1 MKRFSRKAPM
11 KQTVITIAS
20 PSGGVGKSTI
30 SKELA
35 VAFSQ
40 TKIQGSNIRTCL
52 VEANLSAGSQIFLFD
67 VEPKFNIVDWAEDYR
82 RRRKTMSAEELNV
95 YYGDWSHIEK
105 FLTYI
110 PILSLY
116 LLPAPS
122 DALDHEIRFDEF
134 SAILFFLKYYFD
146 AIVIDTENCVSETM
160 LAALRLADFPIL
172 IMNDDW
178 KTARSINR
186 LKVYIRDL
194 EGVLP
199 EGRRSFVTRLLGVMN
214 KYPVDEKERI
224 HPIEGWHHAT
234 GLQIIAVLPEDE
246 MAVASNN
253 SKMPIVFRA
262 KRKGLFGKDTSLRTA
277 LLELA
282 HLLIPEVDPDKFHTS

>member
-1 MKRFSRKAPM
+1 M

-20 PSGGVGKSTI
+20 PAGGVGKSTI

-52 VEANLSAGSQIFLFD
+52 VEVNLSVGSQIFLFD
-67 VEPKFNIVDWAEDYR
+67 VEPKFNIVDWANDYR
-82 RRRKTMSAEELNV
+82 RRRKTMSAEELNE
-95 YYGDWSHIEK
+95 YYGDWGHIEK
-105 FLTYI
+105 YLTYI
-110 PILSLY
+110 PFLSLY

-122 DALDHEIRFDEF
+122 DAYNYELRFDEL
-134 SAILFFLKYYFD
+134 SAILFYLKYYFD
-146 AIVIDTENCVSETM
+146 AIVIDTESAVSETSI
-160 LAALRLADFPIL
+160 AAMRLADFPIL

-178 KTARSINR
+178 KAARSINR
-186 LKVYIRDL
+186 LKTYIRDL

-199 EGRRSFVTRLLGVMN
+199 EGRRSFVTRFVGVMN
-214 KYPVDEKERI
+214 KYPVDERDRI
-224 HPIEGWHHAT
+224 KSIESWHHAT
-234 GLQIIAVLPEDE
+234 NLQIIAVLPEDD
-246 MAVASNN
+246 MTMMSNN
-253 SKMPIVFRA
+253 SRIPIVLRA

-282 HLLIPEVDPDKFHTS
+282 HLLIPEVDPDKFHKT